1 MRLPVARGPI
11 TAGLFAR
18 LAGPPVELDPP
29 LVTPPPATA
38 LDDGD
43 LQLALFACYELHSRG
58 FDDVD
63 DLWEWQPSLLATRR
77 ELERSLESALAR
89 AVPRPPAPPPQD
101 VRHALAELVAKEQA
115 SGPSPA
121 AHLQREADLSRY
133 RELLVHRS
141 IHHLKDAH
149 TQAPARLP
157 GTLSD
162 EPGGHAEPT
171 SAQLFRATMAGLGL
185 DDAYGAYLNDVP
197 GITLA
202 VTNVMSLFGL
212 HRRLRGA
219 LAGHLAA
226 LELTS
231 SPPGHHVA
239 ADLCAG
245 LAAQEPSLTGDILY
259 GAACA
264 LTLERRWA
272 EHVLAR
278 WRQGL
283 SSLEGAEPL
292 ARDGKEGEA
301 MAATS

>member
-11 TAGLFAR
+11 TAALFAR
-18 LAGPPVELDPP
+18 LGGPPGELDPP
-29 LVTPPPATA
+29 LVTPPPAAA

-77 ELERSLESALAR
+77 ELERSLESALAL
-89 AVPRPPAPPPQD
+89 AVPRPRAVAPQH
-101 VRHALAELVAKEQA
+101 VRHALAELVAKDEA
-115 SGPSPA
+115 SAPSPA
-121 AHLQREADLSRY
+121 SQLQREADLGRY
-133 RELLVHRS
+133 RELVVHRS
-141 IHHLKDAH
+141 IHHLKDPH
-149 TQAPARLP
+149 TWALPRLP
-157 GTLSD
+157 GD
-162 EPGGHAEPT
+162 PEPALVADQVGG
-171 SAQLFRATMAGLGL
+171 AQLFRATMRGLGL
-185 DDAYGAYLNDVP
+185 DDTYGAYLPDVP

-202 VTNVMSLFGL
+202 VSNVMSLFGL

-231 SPPGHHVA
+231 SPPGHHTA
-239 ADLCAG
+239 LALCAD
-245 LAAQEPSLTGDILY
+245 LAAQEPSLTGDILH

-272 EHVLAR
+272 EHVMDR
-278 WRQGL
+278 WRHGL
-283 SSLEGAEPL
+283 SSLEVPEPVKHG
-292 ARDGKEGEA
+292 DQEDETV
-301 MAATS
+301 AATG